1 MARKSAASLKSKQRP
16 QRMAASSPDAAAVAA
31 RINAQMKSEVVT
43 MASDDKY
50 KLERVPTGILAIDRL
65 TLGGLARGRHHEIY
79 GDWTAGKSLI
89 LYELLVRAQQR
100 GEVCAIVDAEDVFN
114 EEWFIRLGGNPD
126 DLIGFQPQNANEL
139 GNVLQLFVQSSP
151 EVQAVDVV
159 GIDSVASLMTMEE
172 EAHDFQEGDARVAS
186 LARLMSLLL
195 RKVTTQNDNTTFIWT
210 NQWRDKIARIPGL
223 QSTPGGRSLG
233 FYASTRIEMMRNA
246 KETEPQQQVHQGKW
260 VERKVA
266 TGQWVTCTLKKEKTG
281 GRPESTKSLMLNYDY
296 NRFDT
301 ARQIIDI
308 GMEDRL
314 IERSGDHFILPL
326 PGGGTKKHHGIKRTV
341 AAIDGDPDLFDFLR
355 ACIEEQ
361 TAILAEGA
369 TDG

>member
-1 MARKSAASLKSKQRP
+1 MARKTAADLKPNQRP
-16 QRMAASSPDAAAVAA
+16 VLRAASPDAAAVAA
-31 RINAQMKSEVVT
+31 RVNAQMKSTVVT
-43 MASDDKY
+43 MASDDKF

-79 GDWTAGKSLI
+79 GDWTAGKSLV

-114 EEWFIRLGGNPD
+114 EEWFVKLGGNAD
-126 DLIGFQPQNANEL
+126 DLIGFQPKNANEL
-139 GNVLQLFVQSSP
+139 GNVLQLFVQHDD
-151 EVQAVDVV
+151 EVRGVDVV

-233 FYASTRIEMMRNA
+233 FYASTRIEMMRTS

-266 TGQWVTCTLKKEKTG
+266 QGQWVTCTLKKEKTG
-281 GRPESTKSLMLNYDY
+281 GRPESSKSLMLNYDY
-296 NRFDT
+296 NRFDI
-301 ARQIIDI
+301 ARQIIDL
-308 GMEDRL
+308 GMQDGLIDRN
-314 IERSGDHFILPL
+314 GDRFVIPL
-326 PGGGTKKHHGIKRTV
+326 PDGSSKSHHGIKRAV
-341 AAIDGDPDLFDFLR
+341 AAITGDPELEDFLTL
-355 ACIEEQ
+355 CIQEQ
-361 TAILAEGA
+361 TALLAAELANG
-369 TDG
+369 